1 MSQFNRCSVVALA
14 VSLMFSGA
22 LSAAPMS
29 LEDIEGM
36 QKQSAGSG
44 ADSKISA
51 MRQDT
56 IRDVALASG
65 AQGGLAWRSSE
76 IIASINH
83 DAARLDAIYRFGQLV
98 TPAGVFPPVIVEAQ
112 DSVAVEDDQLRAAD
126 RIYRIVEKARFAS
139 TPPSWRNYLFSGL
152 TAEVAPPSPHPSLL
166 PRNDQER
173 AIWKQYVRQGWQEG
187 VRQSNLIFEKNLAL
201 LDRDYTGMLRYFV
214 LLKKGMVDEPKVA
227 HSYAVVTGDANQIV
241 VGDALHRVSKQPGFN
256 IDPSQWKPFIR
267 EDSGE

>member
-1 MSQFNRCSVVALA
+1 MIRFNRTAMALA
-14 VSLMFSGA
+14 VSVFFSGA
-22 LSAAPMS
+22 AHAAPIS
-29 LEDIEGM
+29 LEEIEGM
-36 QKQSAGSG
+36 QKSTANAG
-44 ADSKISA
+44 ADSKVSV

-56 IRDVALASG
+56 LRDVALSIG

-76 IIASINH
+76 ILASINK

-98 TPAGVFPPVIVEAQ
+98 TQSGVFPPVIVEAQ
-112 DSVAVEDDQLRAAD
+112 DSVSVEDDQLRVAD

-152 TAEVAPPSPHPSLL
+152 SAEAAQPAPHSSLL

-173 AIWKQYVRQGWQEG
+173 AIWKQYARQGWQEG
-187 VRQSNLIFEKNLAL
+187 VRQADMIFEKNLAR
-201 LDRDYTGMLRYFV
+201 LDRDYTGMLRYYV

-241 VGDALHRVSKQPGFN
+241 VGDTLHQVSKQPGFK

-267 EDSGE
+267 EDAGE